1 MDRSPHHMDME
12 VIEDGDNVASN
23 VEVLSEQPAE
33 QMEASED
40 SGHNSE
46 SYRTHQSPHR
56 RGKAQNSDTT
66 RAGKKTRS
74 RGLQFHLTTPEKMNM
89 DYKSSFTGS
98 GLTKQS
104 HKGDL
109 QNDKGVRARASP
121 TSDHHSVSSS
131 EQHHTDKRVT
141 DARQA
146 FHARIFPQFAV
157 PKLTTAPN
165 DRFDEVESDRV
176 TSKGKS
182 KRVHGN
188 MNTALHKVARKE
200 QQFDVAMNGM
210 YYICLCVV
218 CECMCMLMYECVMS
232 HTHEHSHVHV
242 HTYTHT

>member
-1 MDRSPHHMDME
+1 MDRSPHHIDME

-23 VEVLSEQPAE
+23 VEVLSEQPIE

-46 SYRTHQSPHR
+46 SYRTHHSPHR
-56 RGKAQNSDTT
+56 RSKTQHADTT

-74 RGLQFHLTTPEKMNM
+74 RGLQFHLTTPEKMNL
-89 DYKSSFTGS
+89 DYKSSFAGGS
-98 GLTKQS
+98 LSKQS

-121 TSDHHSVSSS
+121 TSDYHSERSTSS
-131 EQHHTDKRVT
+131 EQANKRVN

-165 DRFDEVESDRV
+165 DRFDDVESDRAT
-176 TSKGKS
+176 TSKGKT

-188 MNTALHKVARKE
+188 VNTALHKVARKE

-210 YYICLCVV
+210 
-218 CECMCMLMYECVMS
+218 
-232 HTHEHSHVHV
+232 
-242 HTYTHT
+242 